1 MKESLVK
8 QETPQTK
15 SSATKSAKMDKRQ
28 MELDELKT
36 QLQAEKKALA
46 LAKQKKA
53 KLGTSKKVTIEKKTK
68 L

>member
-1 MKESLVK
+1 MKDSLVK
-8 QETPQTK
+8 QETPQTRK
-15 SSATKSAKMDKRQ
+15 SATKSAKMDKRQ

-53 KLGTSKKVTIEKKTK
+53 NLTTSKKVPIEKKTK